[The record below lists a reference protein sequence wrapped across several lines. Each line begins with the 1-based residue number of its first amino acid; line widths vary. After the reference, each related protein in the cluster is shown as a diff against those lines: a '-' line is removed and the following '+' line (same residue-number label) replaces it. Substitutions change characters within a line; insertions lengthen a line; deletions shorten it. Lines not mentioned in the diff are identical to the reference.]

1 MKKSKKDLSVNS
13 ADPTAI
19 NNDEVSDNRFIQ
31 NKAKDSIILDNNNS
45 YSNLSLVETFLLR
58 YSDPVNTIC
67 LTDNYLIFGSMI
79 GKAILYNISKKHFFQ
94 LYDLTNENIMGTSL
108 ENKVNGK
115 SVHYLA
121 IGDESVVSIVEK
133 ENEKD
138 IEANTIYTY
147 EEKNTHNINCNESFT
162 LLWKNKALI
171 INLAAATEYNEEI
184 EFKQNPYL
192 LYTYEIEDKRKDLT
206 VEGKIEMSNYSVPFD
221 FKDDIFLFLEHH
233 PKEKRAIC
241 TYEFTDK
248 EKEGDAENNKEKK
261 IVAML
266 EKNFGHI
273 SFIKIL
279 NKNLILLVRNY
290 NLIEVYECKNEFKR
304 ISFYNNNSELN
315 AIDFYEVKGYNED
328 DDDNIINASLKLR
341 QYNIIF
347 IDVNQNIVELQFRH
361 EISSSK
367 SNKFE
372 KMEVIFKI
380 NVNTIGGIDKELKL
394 KGLFNLDF
402 PYYIKNSP
410 NYVALTTDQACF
422 LFKKEK

>member
-13 ADPTAI
+13 ADPTAL

-58 YSDPVNTIC
+58 YSDPVNTLC
-67 LTDNYLIFGSMI
+67 LTDNYLLFGSMI

-221 FKDDIFLFLEHH
+221 FKDNIFLFLEHH

-248 EKEGDAENNKEKK
+248 EKDGDAENNKEKK
-261 IVAML
+261 VVTML

-290 NLIEVYECKNEFKR
+290 NLIEVYEIENDFKK

>member
-1 MKKSKKDLSVNS
+1 MNKSKKDLSVNS
-13 ADPTAI
+13 GDPTAM

-31 NKAKDSIILDNNNS
+31 NKAKDSIILDNNDS

-79 GKAILYNISKKHFFQ
+79 GKAILYNISKKHFYQ

-108 ENKVNGK
+108 ENKINGK

-121 IGDESVVSIVEK
+121 IGDESVVSIFEK

-138 IEANTIYTY
+138 IEATTIYTY

-171 INLAAATEYNEEI
+171 INLATATEYNEEI

-221 FKDDIFLFLEHH
+221 FKDNIFLFLEHH

-241 TYEFTDK
+241 TYEFINK
-248 EKEGDAENNKEKK
+248 EKEGDAENQKEKK
-261 IVAML
+261 VVTML

-290 NLIEVYECKNEFKR
+290 NIIEIYEIENEFKK

-315 AIDFYEVKGYNED
+315 AIDFYEIKGSNE

-347 IDVNQNIVELQFRH
+347 IDVNQNIVELKFRH
-361 EISSSK
+361 ELSTK

-372 KMEVIFKI
+372 KMEMIFKI
-380 NVNTIGGIDKELKL
+380 NVNDIEGIDKELKL

-410 NYVALTTDQACF
+410 SYVALTTDQACF